1 MGFDGAL
8 GWTLRIYKDEDD
20 LNRAIARLMADEIER
35 QIAARGLAV
44 VLFDSDPELAGGYGL
59 LSELEIAWTRVIGFQ
74 LAEWRVVGGDDRRAG
89 RKMLLDRLVR
99 RVAMAEFH
107 SLRGEAANPEAVC
120 SNYEALLSARCDALA
135 PLVPLV
141 VIRVDSDGRRGSPP
155 LPETVA
161 DMALLKG
168 PLKGPMTPVAGH
180 RSKIEIVSGEESI
193 GLTWRSL
200 LNFERIALIG
210 DLREAGVAISRL
222 APGDETITG
231 DGPFRDTYSR

>member
-1 MGFDGAL
+1 
-8 GWTLRIYKDEDD
+8 
-20 LNRAIARLMADEIER
+20 MADEIER

-59 LSELEIAWTRVIGFQ
+59 LSEMEIAWTRVIGFQ

-89 RKMLLDRLVR
+89 QKILLDQLVR

-141 VIRVDSDGRRGSPP
+141 VIRVDSNGRRGSPP

-161 DMALLKG
+161 DMAL
-168 PLKGPMTPVAGH
+168 LKGPMTPVAGH

-200 LNFERIALIG
+200 LNFERIVLKG
-210 DLREAGVAISRL
+210 DLRVAGVAISRL

-231 DGPFRDTYSR
+231 DGPSRDTYSR

>member
-8 GWTLRIYKDEDD
+8 GWTLHIYKDKDD

-59 LSELEIAWTRVIGFQ
+59 LSEMEIAWTRVIGFQ
-74 LAEWRVVGGDDRRAG
+74 LAEWRVVGGDDRCAG

-168 PLKGPMTPVAGH
+168 SMTPVAGH

-200 LNFERIALIG
+200 LNFERIVLKG
-210 DLREAGVAISRL
+210 DLREPGVAISRL

-231 DGPFRDTYSR
+231 DGPSRDTYSR

>member
-1 MGFDGAL
+1 L
-8 GWTLRIYKDEDD
+8 HIYKDKDD

-59 LSELEIAWTRVIGFQ
+59 LSEMEIAWTRVIGFQ
-74 LAEWRVVGGDDRRAG
+74 LAEWRVVGGDDRCAG

-168 PLKGPMTPVAGH
+168 SMTPVAGH

-200 LNFERIALIG
+200 LNFERIVLKG

-222 APGDETITG
+222 APGG
-231 DGPFRDTYSR
+231 